1 MRKTTLI
8 FQICIL
14 MIISSCISNNGL
26 KKLQFEL
33 NVKDDANIISKES
46 LFMTYP
52 YDMFVTDEI
61 VGILGYSNQKW
72 LHFYDKI
79 TGEYI
84 NSYIGLGRG
93 PGEILSCSNIFYD
106 SHTDILYIFDNNV
119 EKLLVYELSDYKH
132 ELRLIS
138 EHKFDGI
145 DDVVIYKVWPLS
157 NATYLVNSQ
166 ISSDKDLTRFQIYS
180 REDELLD
187 MNSEMPELTGD
198 DNQAYIQSFITMSP
212 NNQHLASVTLMG
224 QILELYDLSDTTI
237 TRRLENIYNFPN
249 VMYRDGVVRDTE
261 KTIWGFPC
269 ITSDNTYIYAS
280 LIDSRD
286 PNVFNHIAVFD
297 WNGNGVLKLTTDYNV
312 LRLAISGNDLYAI
325 VANMDNELFLAKYAV
340 NEMIAR

>member
-1 MRKTTLI
+1 
-8 FQICIL
+8 
-14 MIISSCISNNGL
+14 
-26 KKLQFEL
+26 
-33 NVKDDANIISKES
+33 
-46 LFMTYP
+46 
-52 YDMFVTDEI
+52 
-61 VGILGYSNQKW
+61 
-72 LHFYDKI
+72 
-79 TGEYI
+79 
-84 NSYIGLGRG
+84 
-93 PGEILSCSNIFYD
+93 
-106 SHTDILYIFDNNV
+106 
-119 EKLLVYELSDYKH
+119 
-132 ELRLIS
+132 
-138 EHKFDGI
+138 
-145 DDVVIYKVWPLS
+145 
-157 NATYLVNSQ
+157 
-166 ISSDKDLTRFQIYS
+166 
-180 REDELLD
+180 
-187 MNSEMPELTGD
+187 
-198 DNQAYIQSFITMSP
+198 MSP